1 MNILLKSRIFTCR
14 SRKYP
19 GEFVKNEMRIDCW
32 REICMTA
39 KWEKLEGNRGVL
51 TVEVSAEQVSK
62 GLDAAFQ
69 KVVKQVSVPGF
80 RKGKMP
86 RGMFE
91 KRFGVES
98 LYQDALDILL
108 PEAYGDAIDEA
119 GIEPVDRP
127 EIDIEQMEKG
137 KDLIFKATVIVKP
150 EVKLGDYKGLEVEE
164 LDTNVTDEDVQK
176 ELETLQ
182 NRQAELVV
190 KEEGTAENGD
200 TVVIDFEG
208 FVDGEAFEG
217 GKAENH
223 SLELGTGSFIPGFEE
238 QLVGVA
244 AGESKD
250 VEVTF
255 PEEYHA
261 AELAGKPATFKV
273 TVHEIKAK
281 ELPVLDDEFAKD
293 VDDEVETLDELK
305 EKIKTRLENSK
316 KHEAEHH
323 LRDTVVEKAAENAE
337 VDLPEVMITNEVNRM
352 LQEFEQRLQM
362 QGMNMELYFQFS
374 GQDENALREQMKE
387 EAEKR
392 VRVNLALEAI
402 AKAENLEVS
411 DEEVNAELENMAG
424 MYNMTVDNIKQAL
437 GGVEGIKSDL
447 KMKKAVDFL
456 VENKK

>member
-1 MNILLKSRIFTCR
+1 
-14 SRKYP
+14 
-19 GEFVKNEMRIDCW
+19 
-32 REICMTA
+32 MTV

-51 TVEVSAEQVSK
+51 TVEVSADQVSK

-69 KVVKQVSVPGF
+69 KVVKQVNVPGF

-108 PEAYGDAIDEA
+108 PEAYGSAIDET
-119 GIEPVDRP
+119 GIEPIDRP
-127 EIDIEQMEKG
+127 DIDIEQMEKG
-137 KDLIFKATVIVKP
+137 KDLIFKATVQVKP
-150 EVKLGDYKGLEVEE
+150 EVKLGEYKGLEVEA
-164 LDTNVTDEDVQK
+164 LDATVTDEDVAN
-176 ELETLQ
+176 ELKTLQ
-182 NRQAELVV
+182 ERQAELVV

-200 TVVIDFEG
+200 TVVLDFEG

-223 SLELGTGSFIPGFEE
+223 SLELGSNSFIPGFEE
-238 QLVGVA
+238 QLVGIA
-244 AGESKD
+244 TGESKD

-273 TVHEIKAK
+273 TVHEIKGK
-281 ELPVLDDEFAKD
+281 ELPALDDEFAKD
-293 VDDEVETLDELK
+293 VDEEVETLDALK
-305 EKIKTRLENSK
+305 EKIRTRLEDSK

-337 VDLPEVMITNEVNRM
+337 VEVPEVMVTNEVNRM

-362 QGMNMELYFQFS
+362 QGMNLELYFQFS

-387 EAEKR
+387 EAQNR
-392 VRVNLALEAI
+392 VKVNLTLEAI
-402 AKAENLEVS
+402 ANAENLEVS
-411 DEEVNAELENMAG
+411 EDDVNAELEKMAG
-424 MYNMTVDNIKQAL
+424 TYNMPVDTIIQAL
-437 GGVEGIKSDL
+437 GGVEGVKSDL
-447 KMKKAVDFL
+447 KLQKAVNFL